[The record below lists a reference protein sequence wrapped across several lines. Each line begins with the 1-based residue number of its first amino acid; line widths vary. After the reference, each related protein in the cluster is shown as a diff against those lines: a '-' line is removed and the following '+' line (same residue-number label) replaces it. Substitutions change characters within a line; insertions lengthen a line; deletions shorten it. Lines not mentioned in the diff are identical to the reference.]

1 MKTIES
7 QLNNLSSIIPSA
19 EWKART
25 RDVLQSQICAG
36 AQEERAGFFAVL
48 DNLMP
53 AWVSG
58 VASRPVAVFAMI
70 VLAVVTGSYAS
81 VRAARE
87 TTPGDSLYIAKIIN
101 EKTQLALTFDETDKT
116 KLNLE
121 FATNRAEELVKMM
134 EAPTPQQEK
143 TIADLKTSFS
153 SELTAAKSRLTKI
166 KQSQPVAVAPKTDA
180 APSDIKQSVPNDEKV
195 QVFGANLGKDN
206 VSMQII
212 EAEQLF
218 ANKDISGTIEKIDQA
233 AKSLDAKPAETKATT
248 TPKEEKET
256 EKATSTK

>member
-1 MKTIES
+1 MKTIEA
-7 QLNNLSSIIPSA
+7 QLNNLSSIVPSA

-25 RDVLQSQICAG
+25 REVLQSQISAG

-53 AWVSG
+53 VWVSG
-58 VASRPVAVFAMI
+58 LASKPVAVFAMI
-70 VLAVVTGSYAS
+70 VLAAVTGSYAS

-87 TTPGDSLYIAKIIN
+87 TTPEDSLYIAKIIN

-121 FATNRAEELVKMM
+121 FATNRAEELAKMM
-134 EAPTPQQEK
+134 EAPTPQQEQ
-143 TIADLKTSFS
+143 TIADLKSSFS

-166 KQSQPVAVAPKTDA
+166 KQNQPIAAAPKAAPKTA
-180 APSDIKQSVPNDEKV
+180 AQPAANDDKV
-195 QVFGANLGKDN
+195 EVFGANLSKDN

-233 AKSLDAKPAETKATT
+233 AKSLDAAPAEKPATT
-248 TPKEEKET
+248 TPKEEA
-256 EKATSTK
+256 KATSTK